1 MKKISKDGQMFT
13 LSKPY
18 RKIAYEMNKA
28 YDEVKQAGIT
38 NNTIKLFENTLEN
51 FYKKHNKKVANEH
64 HVSMQAQMDESS
76 IKELDSILMS
86 FVDKALNEHNFYL
99 SDIKKS
105 VDPKVWQ
112 DIMDKQQED
121 ILEDWYGDY
130 NTTEDMIDMM
140 AEENME
146 QSTIED
152 IIPWNEFNVDIYNK
166 IQDKYGIEDVQ
177 QFIDWTDE
185 MERYRTN
192 AFLSQVLS
200 SHQIAELFAYAQAG
214 DNKVNRRSLHATIR
228 AQYNKTGYI
237 GQDLYNAVVQRIKTK
252 KSPKKGR

>member
-64 HVSMQAQMDESS
+64 HVSMQAHMDESS
-76 IKELDSILMS
+76 IKELAAILMS

-105 VDPKVWQ
+105 VEPKVWQ

-121 ILEDWYGDY
+121 LWDNLWYEDNYD
-130 NTTEDMIDMM
+130 TDVTVD
-140 AEENME
+140 EEV
-146 QSTIED
+146 D
-152 IIPWNEFNVDIYNK
+152 VPWNEFNVDIYNK
-166 IQDKYGIEDVQ
+166 IQDKYGVEDVQ

-214 DNKVNRRSLHATIR
+214 ENKVNRRSLHATIR

>member
-18 RKIAYEMNKA
+18 RKTAYEINKA

-76 IKELDSILMS
+76 IKELAAILMS

-121 ILEDWYGDY
+121 LWDNLWYEDNYDADV
-130 NTTEDMIDMM
+130 TVD
-140 AEENME
+140 EEV
-146 QSTIED
+146 D
-152 IIPWNEFNVDIYNK
+152 IPWNEFNVDIYNK

-200 SHQIAELFAYAQAG
+200 SHQIAELFVYAQAG

>member
-76 IKELDSILMS
+76 IKELAAILMS

-99 SDIKKS
+99 SDIEKS

-121 ILEDWYGDY
+121 LWDNLWYEDNYETDV
-130 NTTEDMIDMM
+130 TVD
-140 AEENME
+140 EEV
-146 QSTIED
+146 D
-152 IIPWNEFNVDIYNK
+152 IPWNEFNVDIYNK

-237 GQDLYNAVVQRIKTK
+237 GQDLYNATVQRIKTK